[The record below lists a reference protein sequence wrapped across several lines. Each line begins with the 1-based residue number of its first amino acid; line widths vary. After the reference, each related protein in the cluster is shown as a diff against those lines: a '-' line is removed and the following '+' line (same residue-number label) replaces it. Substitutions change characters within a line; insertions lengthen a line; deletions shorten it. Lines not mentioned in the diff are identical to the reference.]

1 MLLGAADAA
10 GAVAVAV
17 VVDVAAAGAGAPA
30 AAGFAVVVVMAV
42 LRMLMLPAGVS
53 MLTWTMPKSLL
64 MVVVCGGKDGGKDD
78 EAVDAVDG
86 DDEAL

>member
-1 MLLGAADAA
+1 
-10 GAVAVAV
+10 
-17 VVDVAAAGAGAPA
+17 
-30 AAGFAVVVVMAV
+30 MAV

-53 MLTWTMPKSLL
+53 MLTWTMPKSVL
-64 MVVVCGGKDGGKDD
+64 MVVCGGKDD